1 MRENKLYCCYS
12 VPLMNY
18 LTQHNV
24 EYELVALNKK
34 TKCTMWIYLKNEKLD
49 NLLKEW
55 SQGCK
60 N

>member
-18 LTQHNV
+18 LTQHNIK
-24 EYELVALNKK
+24 YELVALNKK